1 MANTFSNAFVR
12 GYNNAVYETVD
23 IQGRA
28 FGGKT
33 DERDQIGEL
42 EFYETLGSVYA
53 QSADLTGADF
63 GSYATTPIMDA
74 GHDKRVC
81 AQVDSDIGMT
91 INKLDEVKALATF
104 ESKYVKRMAQ
114 ALNRQRD
121 IQVIK
126 GALGTA
132 ATGKLATGTAA
143 FDFSGQTIAVGT
155 GSDAAT
161 GMNVDKLRA
170 IRAKFLKS
178 GYSASDEFY
187 LALTGAQ
194 LSDLQG
200 DTSFTSFD
208 YNNAK
213 PLTTGEVGSYLGI
226 TIVQS
231 EQLPFVT
238 DAGGVNLNWSATDK
252 PLDVDSN
259 ATRACFAWVKDALL
273 VGTNP
278 NIKTE
283 VDKDPYHKFNWVA
296 YSCQGVGAVRME
308 EPGVILTPCLEA

>member
-12 GYNNAVYETVD
+12 GYNSAVYETVN

-28 FGGKT
+28 FMGKT
-33 DERDQIGEL
+33 DERDQTGEL

-53 QSADLTGADF
+53 NTERDGAF
-63 GSYATTPIMDA
+63 GSYDVTPIMDA
-74 GHDKRVC
+74 AHDKRVC

-104 ESKYVKRMAQ
+104 ESRYVKRMAQ

-121 IQVIK
+121 IEVIR

-143 FDFSGQTIAVGT
+143 FDFANQTIAVGT
-155 GSDAAT
+155 GGTGAQ

-187 LALTGAQ
+187 VALTGAQ
-194 LSDLQG
+194 LSDLQS
-200 DTSFTSFD
+200 DDKFTSFD
-208 YNNAK
+208 YNNSK
-213 PLTTGEVGSYLGI
+213 PLTTGEVGSFLGI
-226 TIVQS
+226 TVVQS
-231 EQLPFVT
+231 EQLPFIL
-238 DAGGVNLNWSATDK
+238 DAGGVNLNWDATDK
-252 PLDVDSN
+252 PVDEDDNS
-259 ATRACFAWVKDALL
+259 TRACFAWVKNALL

-283 VDKDPYHKFNWVA
+283 VDKDPYHKFNFIA

-308 EPGVILTPCLEA
+308 EPGVQLVPCLEA